1 MIKIDRAIIVEGKY
15 DKIRLENIVDA
26 VILTTDGFGIFKNT
40 EKRELIRK
48 IAEKKGL
55 LIITDSDK
63 AGSVI
68 RSHIKS
74 VVPGA
79 DIINVYLPQI
89 SGKERRKKKAGAEG
103 LLGVEGTPDE
113 IIIKALE
120 RFRTEGQD
128 TLKIEKSHLYNLGL
142 TGMNDSAQKRKELL
156 RYLDLPASLTSNA
169 LLDALN
175 SLYSLEEFL
184 KETEKWRQDLDK
196 N

>member
-1 MIKIDRAIIVEGKY
+1 MIKIERAIIVEGKY
-15 DKIRLENIVDA
+15 DKIRLQNIVDA
-26 VILTTDGFGIFKNT
+26 VILTTDGFGIFKNR

-68 RSHIKS
+68 RSHIKG
-74 VVPGA
+74 VLPGA
-79 DIINVYLPQI
+79 DIVQVYLPQI
-89 SGKERRKKKAGAEG
+89 SGKERRKHKAGAEG

-120 RFRTEGQD
+120 RFKTDRED
-128 TLKIEKSHLYNLGL
+128 TPKIEKSHLYDLGL
-142 TGMNDSAQKRKELL
+142 SGDTDSAIKRKQFLSYLEL
-156 RYLDLPASLTSNA
+156 PTSLSANA

-184 KETEKWRQDLDK
+184 KEAEKWQQGLGK